1 MIPTAPAL
9 PPRDVLYGSQ
19 SDLMLA
25 CGKPIIGILKGRSKW
40 MTSRSPIRGKS
51 AVLKL
56 LG

>member
-25 CGKPIIGILKGRSKW
+25 CGKPITGDIATPIK
-40 MTSRSPIRGKS
+40 MDDSRSPIRGKS
-51 AVLKL
+51 AVLKR